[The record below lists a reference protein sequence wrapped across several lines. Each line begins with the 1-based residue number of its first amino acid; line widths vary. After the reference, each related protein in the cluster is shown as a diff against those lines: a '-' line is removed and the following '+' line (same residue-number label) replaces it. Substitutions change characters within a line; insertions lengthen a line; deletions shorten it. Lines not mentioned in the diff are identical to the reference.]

1 MSVEKKKFTAHEV
14 HNEVCEQI
22 EYAVALL
29 KTGRQLL
36 LESNV
41 GKDFEGKPP
50 RSVLMHGIAR
60 ALTECDIPV
69 DREKF
74 HRGLISLCIF
84 YLEDEDVTLAL
95 KIRDDLYETDE
106 DDRDEQAGS
115 KD

>member
-1 MSVEKKKFTAHEV
+1 MSAEKKKFTLHEV

-22 EYAVALL
+22 EYAIALL
-29 KTGRQLL
+29 QVCRQSL

-60 ALTECDIPV
+60 ALTECNIPV

-84 YLEDEDVTLAL
+84 FLEDEDVTLAL
-95 KIRDDLYETDE
+95 KIKDDLHKTDE
-106 DDRDEQAGS
+106 E
-115 KD
+115 

>member
-1 MSVEKKKFTAHEV
+1 MSAEKKKFTVDEV

-22 EYAVALL
+22 EYAVDLL
-29 KTGRQLL
+29 QMGRQSL
-36 LESNV
+36 LESNI

-95 KIRDDLYETDE
+95 KIRDDLYKTDKE
-106 DDRDEQAGS
+106 
-115 KD
+115 